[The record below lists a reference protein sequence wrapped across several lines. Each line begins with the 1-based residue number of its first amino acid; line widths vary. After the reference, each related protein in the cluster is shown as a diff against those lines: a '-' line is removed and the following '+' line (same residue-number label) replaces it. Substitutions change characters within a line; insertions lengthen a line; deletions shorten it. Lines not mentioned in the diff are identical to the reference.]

1 MQNAKAFKIDQDMNA
16 TCQSQ
21 SLEMILA
28 LACMVPSLCFNGN
41 VLKC

>member
-1 MQNAKAFKIDQDMNA
+1 MQNVNGFKIDQDMNA

-21 SLEMILA
+21 SLERILA
-28 LACMVPSLCFNGN
+28 LACMVPSLCLNGN